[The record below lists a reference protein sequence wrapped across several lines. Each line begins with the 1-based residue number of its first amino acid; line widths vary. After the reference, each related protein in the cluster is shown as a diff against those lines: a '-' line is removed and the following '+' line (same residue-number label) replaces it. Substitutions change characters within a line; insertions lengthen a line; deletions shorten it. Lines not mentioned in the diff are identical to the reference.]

1 MAYTRILQARLQ
13 LDDPHNCT
21 DVNDT
26 LTVLEALYDALV
38 RRDETGGFAPALATA
53 WNVSAEGR
61 AWLFHLRDG
70 VRFHDGAP
78 LDAGAVI
85 ASLTRMARPDMG
97 VTLGAPGVYSQY
109 LTGAVFE
116 APTPFSVRIVL
127 AEPMADLLDL
137 LVYGYIVA
145 PSVLD
150 NPLARPCGTGPYVF
164 ERSGE
169 DFFRARANA
178 DHFDGPP
185 SHEGIEW
192 RKVGAAEDRL
202 AALENGNAEVANTL
216 PFGVEPAGATA
227 QTYLSPTTIIY
238 LFNAAAGPLKDG
250 RIRRALNLALDREA
264 LVDDVLGG
272 AGAPLYGF
280 LSPVHA
286 GYRAEDHPASRP
298 EEARAL
304 LREAGVE
311 GGLTLD
317 VDCPTSLPNE
327 AEALTAA
334 IAAQLAPFGVTLNV
348 KIHEDREAYAHSVR
362 RSEIADMC
370 VFDSS
375 PLSTFRVLCEKIDSR
390 VQGSWWLGYAN
401 PAVEKLID
409 RARVTTDDTARE
421 KIFRECH
428 DLLREDPPWLF
439 VYNHLRRVALRG
451 RHPDWRMRRDGVLD
465 VRGLPRFEDGGDG

>member
-1 MAYTRILQARLQ
+1 MRYTRIVQARLQ
-13 LDDPHNCT
+13 MDDPHNCT

-38 RRDETGGFAPALATA
+38 RRGETAGFAPALARS
-53 WNVSAEGR
+53 WEVSEDCR
-61 AWLFHLRDG
+61 EWLFHLRDD
-70 VRFHDGAP
+70 VQFHDGTA
-78 LDAGAVI
+78 LDAEAVI
-85 ASLTRMARPDMG
+85 ASLKRMARPDMG

-109 LTGAVFE
+109 LTAAQFE
-116 APTPFSVRIVL
+116 AATPISVRIRL

-150 NPLARPCGTGPYVF
+150 GPMARPCGTGPYIF
-164 ERSGE
+164 ESAGE
-169 DFFRARANA
+169 DSVWARANPG
-178 DHFDGPP
+178 HFGGPP
-185 SHEGIEW
+185 RHEGIEW
-192 RKVGAAEDRL
+192 RKLADAADRL
-202 AALENGNAEVANTL
+202 AILERGEAEVANAL
-216 PFGVEPAGATA
+216 AFDAKPEGATA

-238 LFNAAAGPLKDG
+238 LFNSAKGPLRDG

-264 LVDDVLGG
+264 LVADVLGG
-272 AGAPLYGF
+272 AGAPLQGF
-280 LSPVHA
+280 LSPAHK
-286 GYRAEDHPASRP
+286 GYLP
-298 EEARAL
+298 EEQKAPRPDEARKL

-311 GGLTLD
+311 EGLTLN

-327 AEALTAA
+327 AQALTSAV
-334 IAAQLAPFGVTLNV
+334 AAQLTAFGVTLNV
-348 KIHEDREAYAHSVR
+348 RVHENREAYAHRVR

-401 PAVEKLID
+401 PEVEALINK
-409 RARVTTDDTARE
+409 ARVTGDDMARE
-421 KIFRECH
+421 KIFQDCH
-428 DLLREDPPWLF
+428 RLLRDDPPWLF

-451 RHPDWRMRRDGVLD
+451 SHPDWRMRRDGVLD
-465 VRGLPRFEDGGDG
+465 VRSLPHFGGSADG

>member
-1 MAYTRILQARLQ
+1 MSYTRIAQARLS

-38 RRDETGGFAPALATA
+38 RRGETEGFAPGLASA
-53 WNVSAEGR
+53 WEVADKGR
-61 AWLFHLRDG
+61 SWLFHLREG
-70 VRFHDGAP
+70 VRFHDGSP

-85 ASLTRMARPDMG
+85 ASLARMARPDMG

-109 LTGAVFE
+109 LTGANFE
-116 APTPFSVRIVL
+116 APTPSSVRIVL

-150 NPLARPCGTGPYVF
+150 DPLARPCGTGPYIF
-164 ERSGE
+164 ERAG
-169 DFFRARANA
+169 DGYFRARANP
-178 DHFDGPP
+178 DHFGGPP
-185 SHEGIEW
+185 AHEGIEW
-192 RKVGAAEDRL
+192 RRVSAAKDRL
-202 AALENGNAEVANTL
+202 AALEGGDTEVANTL
-216 PFGVEPAGATA
+216 PFGVEPTGATA

-238 LFNAAAGPLKDG
+238 LFNAAAGPLRDG
-250 RIRRALNLALDREA
+250 RIRRALNLALDRDA
-264 LVDDVLGG
+264 LIADVLGG
-272 AGAPLYGF
+272 AGAALHGF
-280 LSPVHA
+280 LSPAHS
-286 GYRAEDHPASRP
+286 GYVAEGQPAPRP
-298 EEARAL
+298 DEARAL

-311 GGLTLD
+311 RGLMLD

-334 IAAQLAPFGVTLNV
+334 IAAQLASFGVVLNV
-348 KIHEDREAYAHSVR
+348 KIHEDREAYAHRVR

-401 PAVEKLID
+401 PAVERLID
-409 RARVTTDDTARE
+409 SARVMIDDAARAE
-421 KIFRECH
+421 IFRECH
-428 DLLREDPPWLF
+428 QLLSDDPPWLF

-451 RHPDWRMRRDGVLD
+451 AHPDWRTRRDGVLD
-465 VRGLPRFEDGGDG
+465 VRSLPRFGASTDG